1 MNPTQPTTLKAAI
14 LAETD
19 AAPADAMRAAIRYDV
34 AQCARI
40 AALYQD
46 LVRAG

>member
-19 AAPADAMRAAIRYDV
+19 AAPADAMRDTIRDEL
-34 AQCARI
+34 AQLAH
-40 AALYQD
+40 LYPG
-46 LVRAG
+46 LVRIGA